1 MMNVL
6 AVEDFTIAARAAA
19 SLGRPSG
26 EITEQ
31 RARADR
37 VVRAIH
43 ERLTRPD
50 GVLIDG
56 LEPNGQPST
65 HASQQANAWALA
77 MGVVPAAD
85 QAAVANHVVSLG
97 NAMGVVYFRVLLDAL
112 HRAGRDQALVDALT
126 DPTRPGYAQILS
138 RGATFTW
145 ESWNA
150 PDVGDSESH
159 GWGATVLA
167 VLQDD
172 LLGARVDQP
181 GASHLSVRVPE
192 TTVRRA
198 SGVVATQRGP
208 VPTAWT
214 RTASGEVTL
223 ALRVPANVTATVE
236 LPATSVAQLTDGRVG
251 LRDDPGVRKV
261 VVRSG
266 TAIITIGSGWYR
278 FASH

>member
-1 MMNVL
+1 L
-6 AVEDFTIAARAAA
+6 
-19 SLGRPSG
+19 LGRPPG

-56 LEPNGQPST
+56 LESDGLPSA

-77 MGVVPAAD
+77 MGVVPAANEE
-85 QAAVANHVVSLG
+85 AVANHVVSLG

-126 DPTRPGYAQILS
+126 DPTRPGYAQILG

-172 LLGARVDQP
+172 VLGAHVDRP

-198 SGVVATQRGP
+198 AGVVSTQRGP
-208 VPTAWT
+208 VPIAWT
-214 RTASGEVTL
+214 RMAAGEVTL

-236 LPATSVAQLTDGRVG
+236 LPATSVAQLNDGGVS
-251 LRDDPGVRKV
+251 LRDDPGVRRV

-266 TAIITIGSGWYR
+266 TAIITIGSGRYR
-278 FASH
+278 FATHLDSGPK